1 MVSAIVV
8 VLKRADLGIRF
19 VYTHVIGFIMSWYN
33 HAVKKF
39 RLLEGL
45 FLGVTWVC
53 LRFVIVVIPDHTHY
67 LWPILGVQNLE

>member
-1 MVSAIVV
+1 M
-8 VLKRADLGIRF
+8 LL
-19 VYTHVIGFIMSWYN
+19 
-33 HAVKKF
+33 KKF

-67 LWPILGVQNLE
+67 FGPFLGFKNFELVVLLMREISLKVICEKSQIFKL

>member
-8 VLKRADLGIRF
+8 LLKRADLGIRF
-19 VYTHVIGFIMSWYN
+19 VYTHVIGFMMSWYN

-53 LRFVIVVIPDHTHY
+53 LRFVIPDHTHY
-67 LWPILGVQNLE
+67 FGPFWGVQNFE